1 MKTIILNN
9 KEIKEKKEKKEIKEI
24 KEIKENKENKEIK
37 EKKEKIR
44 EKMQTIDI
52 SLNNSIKNNI
62 FNNNNVNSNIYQ
74 KNLLNKLYLNE
85 DFIEKKFLISELKT
99 KINSYK
105 SQDIKKDFH
114 ELVNLITFDNVVE
127 KLITSKLKCYY
138 CNKNLLLFFEK
149 VRDNDQ
155 WTLDRLNNYDEHSN
169 ANTIICCLQCNL
181 QRRRKNSEKFKF
193 SKQLETKQIIIKK
206 TT

>member
-1 MKTIILNN
+1 MIKLITCKLKCYYCNKNLLLFFEKVRDNDQWTLDRLNN
-9 KEIKEKKEKKEIKEI
+9 YDEH
-24 KEIKENKENKEIK
+24 
-37 EKKEKIR
+37 
-44 EKMQTIDI
+44 T
-52 SLNNSIKNNI
+52 
-62 FNNNNVNSNIYQ
+62 NSNIYQ

-138 CNKNLLLFFEK
+138 CNKNLLIFFEK

>member
-9 KEIKEKKEKKEIKEI
+9 KKNTKENNDNTAKKET
-24 KEIKENKENKEIK
+24 
-37 EKKEKIR
+37 KIR
-44 EKMQTIDI
+44 ERMQNIDI
-52 SLNNSIKNNI
+52 SLNNIIKNNI
-62 FNNNNVNSNIYQ
+62 FNTNNSNSNSNSNSKTYQ

-85 DFIEKKFLISELKT
+85 DFIEKKLLISELKS

-114 ELVNLITFDNVVE
+114 EKSNLITFDNILE
-127 KLITSKLKCYY
+127 KLIVSKLKCYY

-155 WTLDRLNNYDEHSN
+155 WTLDRLNNYDEHTN
-169 ANTIICCLQCNL
+169 ANTIISCLHCNL

-193 SKQLETKQIIIKK
+193 TKQLETKQIIIKK
-206 TT
+206 NE

>member
-9 KEIKEKKEKKEIKEI
+9 KKNKQTISDEKKEP
-24 KEIKENKENKEIK
+24 
-37 EKKEKIR
+37 KIR
-44 EKMQTIDI
+44 EKMLAIDN
-52 SLNNSIKNNI
+52 SLNNVIQDNI
-62 FNNNNVNSNIYQ
+62 FNNSNVNSNTYQ

-85 DFIEKKFLISELKT
+85 DFIEKKLLIGELKS

-114 ELVNLITFDNVVE
+114 EKCNLISFDDVVE

-138 CNKNLLLFFEK
+138 CNKNLLVFFEK

-155 WTLDRLNNYDEHSN
+155 WTLDRLNNYDEHTN
-169 ANTIICCLQCNL
+169 ANTIISCLHCNL

-193 SKQLETKQIIIKK
+193 TKQLETKQIIIKK
-206 TT
+206 NE

>member
-9 KEIKEKKEKKEIKEI
+9 KKNKQNISDEKKQP
-24 KEIKENKENKEIK
+24 
-37 EKKEKIR
+37 KIR
-44 EKMQTIDI
+44 EKMLAIDN
-52 SLNNSIKNNI
+52 SLNNVIQNNI
-62 FNNNNVNSNIYQ
+62 FNNSNINSNTYQ

-85 DFIEKKFLISELKT
+85 DFIEKKLLISELKS

-114 ELVNLITFDNVVE
+114 EKCNLITFDDVVE
-127 KLITSKLKCYY
+127 KLITCKLKCYY
-138 CNKNLLLFFEK
+138 CNKNLLVFFEK

-155 WTLDRLNNYDEHSN
+155 WTLDRLNNYDEHTNS
-169 ANTIICCLQCNL
+169 NTIISCLHCNL

-193 SKQLETKQIIIKK
+193 TKQLETKQIIIKK
-206 TT
+206 NE